1 VNGKDNNLMQ
11 HRTVIA
17 AAICIAAAGVGP
29 VLAAPASAA
38 IDNTLPTTT
47 TSPQYACGYDGYQ
60 DNGQPFYNHC
70 GRTDIVIQV
79 DHLFWQTIYDCV
91 KPGVHRVDQGN
102 SQWAI
107 IGAEYDGH
115 LCSTPGTVVG
125 P

>member
-1 VNGKDNNLMQ
+1 MQ
-11 HRTVIA
+11 HRTVIT
-17 AAICIAAAGVGP
+17 AAICIAVASMGS
-29 VLAAPASAA
+29 VLATPASAA
-38 IDNTLPTTT
+38 INGTLSTPA
-47 TSPQYACGYDGYQ
+47 TSAQYSCGYDGYQ

-79 DHLFWQTIYDCV
+79 DHMFWQTTYDCV
-91 KPGVHRVDQGN
+91 KPGLHRIDQGN

-115 LCSTPGTVVG
+115 FCSTPGPVVG